1 MVLQVRFFVWVTAW
15 HSLAYKSQ
23 RKATQEG
30 WKHREGKRP
39 KKPEGLLSF
48 FPELL

>member
-15 HSLAYKSQ
+15 HSQ
-23 RKATQEG
+23 RKATLEG